1 MPTYLQDLSH
11 AFRSLRKRPAFT
23 SAAII
28 TLTVGIGANV
38 TVFTIVNAMLFRP
51 LPFGER
57 SDRVVTV
64 HSTHRLQAADWG
76 WGASELSYPDLIDLR
91 AAESFDGLAGYL
103 PRNVTLSDA
112 DAAARV

>member
-1 MPTYLQDLSH
+1 MPTFQDLVY
-11 AFRSLRKRPAFT
+11 ALRSLRKRPGFT
-23 SAAII
+23 TAALV

-64 HSTHRLQAADWG
+64 HSTHRLQAGTGGGATPSSRTPTSLICGMRRPSRG
-76 WGASELSYPDLIDLR
+76 WPDTCR
-91 AAESFDGLAGYL
+91 ATS
-103 PRNVTLSDA
+103 P
-112 DAAARV
+112 